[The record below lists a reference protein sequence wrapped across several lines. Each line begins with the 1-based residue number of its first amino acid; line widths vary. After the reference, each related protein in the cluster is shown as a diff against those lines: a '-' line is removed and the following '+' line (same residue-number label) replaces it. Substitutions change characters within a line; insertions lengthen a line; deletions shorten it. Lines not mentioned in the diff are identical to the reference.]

1 MIFRDLIVAQIEAEL
16 HKLKACASL
25 TEVAHR
31 ERLAVRALENIR
43 HEDHRIHRYIRVL
56 FMSHLRFMDE
66 TRGLLADD
74 EVRRIVQAA
83 EGILRD
89 ELSPGMGVLRI
100 LEERGEPRGP
110 AWIGASRSRCW
121 GTLDLEDDEN

>member
-74 EVRRIVQAA
+74 EVRSSPLSELEVIELPAA
-83 EGILRD
+83 QKR
-89 ELSPGMGVLRI
+89 SAFMGKAGQR
-100 LEERGEPRGP
+100 
-110 AWIGASRSRCW
+110 
-121 GTLDLEDDEN
+121 